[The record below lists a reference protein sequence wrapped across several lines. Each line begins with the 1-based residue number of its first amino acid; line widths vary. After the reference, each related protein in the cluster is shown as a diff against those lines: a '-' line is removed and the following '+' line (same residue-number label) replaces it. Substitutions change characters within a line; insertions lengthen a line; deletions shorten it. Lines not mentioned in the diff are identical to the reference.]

1 MLWDLP
7 VWGCF
12 FYIRQQ
18 DSIQNQLFTS
28 KNSYAIE
35 DDLLPV
41 LPQVF
46 WSKGYYFFS
55 VCVITGDVT
64 FLIFS
69 LGLETIWFKIQKIRS
84 PEFYQQGLTI
94 RLVSGAQNSI
104 SRWISRSRS
113 IGRMLM
119 RYLTHKISAALL
131 ITSTLPDL
139 CTLVNH
145 NWVSKEGCN
154 TVLRGGCG

>member
-7 VWGCF
+7 VWVGF

-35 DDLLPV
+35 DDLLLV

-55 VCVITGDVT
+55 VYVITGDVT

-69 LGLETIWFKIQKIRS
+69 LGLETIWFKIQKIGS

-94 RLVSGAQNSI
+94 RLVSSAQNSI

-131 ITSTLPDL
+131 ITSTLTDL

-154 TVLRGGCG
+154 KVLRGGCR